1 MPVAQVNETIKVEAN
16 QVYVIPPAKQL
27 TIVDGSIKVS
37 EPETVRGRRMPI
49 DLFLRSLADAYGRD
63 AVAIILSGTG
73 SDGTLG
79 LKRIKE
85 KGGLA
90 FAQEPADAEY
100 DNMPRS
106 AIATKLVDI
115 VLPASEMPLKLTS
128 ISAIGRKA

>member
-1 MPVAQVNETIKVEAN
+1 MAEILQKTTAMPVAQVNETIKVEAN

-49 DLFLRSLADAYGRD
+49 DLFFRSLADTYGRD

-85 KGGLA
+85 KGV
-90 FAQEPADAEY
+90 
-100 DNMPRS
+100 
-106 AIATKLVDI
+106 T
-115 VLPASEMPLKLTS
+115 
-128 ISAIGRKA
+128 